1 MCCPPGGRGGHFHSR
16 RCLLLSG
23 LGQALLGAGEGSG
36 HGRCTDGARCLME
49 RGERQHFGGRPAR
62 SEPQLFHLPAFDLD

>member
-1 MCCPPGGRGGHFHSR
+1 MCCLPGRRGGHFHSR
-16 RCLLLSG
+16 RCLLVSG

-49 RGERQHFGGRPAR
+49 RGER
-62 SEPQLFHLPAFDLD
+62 